1 MGLTD
6 SNVNSNVG
14 VEEFKNREKEREN
27 KTKQNKHYIL
37 WRSVCNCKH
46 GNVEELESL

>member
-14 VEEFKNREKEREN
+14 VEEFKKQRERKR
-27 KTKQNKHYIL
+27 KQNKHYIL

>member
-14 VEEFKNREKEREN
+14 VEEFKKQRERKRKQN
-27 KTKQNKHYIL
+27 KTKQTLHI
-37 WRSVCNCKH
+37 
-46 GNVEELESL
+46 VEECL